1 MTDKKPTLL
10 VISQVYPPDP
20 TSVGQHMHDAAK
32 NLAKRGLNVRVLTSA
47 RGYDNPSIKY
57 PAREIMDGV
66 DVIRLPLSSLGKK
79 TMAHRL
85 VAQAMFLTQA
95 VLRGIFTPNLACILV
110 STSPPMASVAAIIIR
125 IFRRA
130 KVKFWVMDLNPDQLI
145 EMGKITETSLPARAF
160 NALNR
165 LILRVADDVIALDR
179 FMADRLNKKRDVH
192 EKMTIL
198 PPWPHSEHM
207 ESIPHADNPF
217 RKKHGLDGKFV
228 VMYSGNH
235 GQTTPVTTILDAAVR
250 MQDREDLVFMFI
262 GGGMGKRDV
271 ERIRAEHPEARIID
285 LPYQP
290 FDQLQYS
297 LSAADV
303 HLVTMGNDV
312 VGVIHPCKVYGAM
325 ALARPILLVGPPE
338 CHVSDIMHD
347 RNIGIHIEHGDVEGA
362 IAAIDR
368 LRAMDPAERKKMGDA
383 AAELVNEKFQQSQ
396 MINTFCDIIIRGLP
410 VADSRELHTV
420 SA

>member
-1 MTDKKPTLL
+1 MTPPTFLI
-10 VISQVYPPDP
+10 ISQVYPPDP

-32 NLAKRGLNVRVLTSA
+32 GLVQRGLRVRVLTSA

-57 PAREIMDGV
+57 PSRETMDGV

-85 VAQAMFLTQA
+85 VAQSMFLLQA
-95 VLRGIFTPNLACILV
+95 VVRGIFTPGLVGILV
-110 STSPPMASVAAIIIR
+110 STSPPMASVSALIIR

-145 EMGKITETSLPARAF
+145 EMGKITEQSLPARAF

-165 LILRVADDVIALDR
+165 AILRVSDDVVALDR
-179 FMADRLNKKRDVH
+179 FMADRLNKKRDVRD
-192 EKMTIL
+192 KMTVL

-207 ESIPHADNPF
+207 ESIPHESNPF
-217 RKKHGLDGKFV
+217 RKQHGLDGKFV

-235 GQTTPVTTILDAAVR
+235 GATTPVQTVLDAAVK

-262 GGGMGKRDV
+262 GGGVGKRDV
-271 ERIRAEHPEARIID
+271 ERTMTEHPTARIIN

-338 CHVSDIMHD
+338 CHVSDIMRE
-347 RNIGIHIEHGDVEGA
+347 RNIGIHIQHGDVDGA
-362 IAAIDR
+362 IAAIER
-368 LRAMDPAERKKMGDA
+368 LKDMTPAERKAMGDA
-383 AAELVNEKFQQSQ
+383 AAELVNERFQQSK
-396 MINTFCDIIIRGLP
+396 MIETFCDIMTHDLP
-410 VADSRELHTV
+410 IAGNK

>member
-1 MTDKKPTLL
+1 MKQPTLL
-10 VISQVYPPDP
+10 IISQVYPPDP
-20 TSVGQHMHDAAK
+20 TSVGQHMHDAAQA
-32 NLAKRGLNVRVLTSA
+32 LAKRGLNVRVLTSA

-57 PAREIMDGV
+57 PARELMDGV

-79 TMAHRL
+79 TLAHRL
-85 VAQAMFLTQA
+85 IAQSMFLLQA
-95 VLRGIFTPNLACILV
+95 VVRGVFAPGLVCVLV
-110 STSPPMASVAAIIIR
+110 STSPPMASVAALVIR
-125 IFRRA
+125 LVRRVS
-130 KVKFWVMDLNPDQLI
+130 VKFWVMDLNPDQLI
-145 EMGKITETSLPARAF
+145 EMGKITEQSLPARAF

-165 LILRVADDVIALDR
+165 AILKVSDDVIALDR
-179 FMADRLNKKRDVH
+179 FMADRLNKKRDVRD
-192 EKMTIL
+192 KLTVL

-207 ESIPHADNPF
+207 DAVAHDENPF
-217 RKKHGLDGKFV
+217 RQAHGLEGKFV

-235 GQTTPVTTILDAAVR
+235 GQTTPVRTVLDAAVR
-250 MQDREDLVFMFI
+250 MQDRSDLVFMFI
-262 GGGMGKRDV
+262 GGGVGKRDV
-271 ERIRAEHPEARIID
+271 EQTLAEHHTTNIID

-338 CHVSDIMHD
+338 CHVSDIMQEK
-347 RNIGIHIEHGDVEGA
+347 NIGIHIQHGDVDGT

-368 LRAMDPAERKKMGDA
+368 LRLMDPVERKRMGVA
-383 AAELVNEKFQQSQ
+383 AAELVHEKFRQSK
-396 MINTFCDIIIRGLP
+396 MIDTFCAIILRGLP
-410 VADSRELHTV
+410 VVGEKK
-420 SA
+420 

>member
-1 MTDKKPTLL
+1 MTPPTFLI
-10 VISQVYPPDP
+10 ISQVYPPDP

-32 NLAKRGLNVRVLTSA
+32 GLAQRGLRVRVLTSA

-57 PAREIMDGV
+57 PSRETMDGV

-85 VAQAMFLTQA
+85 VAQSMFLLQA
-95 VLRGIFTPNLACILV
+95 VIRGIFTPGLVGILV
-110 STSPPMASVAAIIIR
+110 STSPPMASVSALIIR

-145 EMGKITETSLPARAF
+145 EMGKITEQSLPARAF

-165 LILRVADDVIALDR
+165 AILRVSDDVVALDR
-179 FMADRLNKKRDVH
+179 FMADRLNKKRDVR
-192 EKMTIL
+192 EKMTVL

-207 ESIPHADNPF
+207 DSISHESNPF
-217 RKKHGLDGKFV
+217 RKQHGLDGKFV

-235 GQTTPVTTILDAAVR
+235 GATTPVQTILDAAAK
-250 MQDREDLVFMFI
+250 MQDREELVFMFI
-262 GGGMGKRDV
+262 GGGVGKRDV
-271 ERIRAEHPEARIID
+271 ERTMAEHPTARIIN

-338 CHVSDIMHD
+338 CHVADIMNE
-347 RNIGIHIEHGDVEGA
+347 RNIGIHIQHGDVEGA
-362 IAAIDR
+362 VAAIEK
-368 LRAMDPAERKKMGDA
+368 LMNMTPAERKTMGDA
-383 AAELVNEKFQQSQ
+383 AADLVNERFQQSK
-396 MINTFCDIIIRGLP
+396 MIDQFCDIMTHDLP
-410 VADSRELHTV
+410 ALAKQTT
-420 SA
+420 